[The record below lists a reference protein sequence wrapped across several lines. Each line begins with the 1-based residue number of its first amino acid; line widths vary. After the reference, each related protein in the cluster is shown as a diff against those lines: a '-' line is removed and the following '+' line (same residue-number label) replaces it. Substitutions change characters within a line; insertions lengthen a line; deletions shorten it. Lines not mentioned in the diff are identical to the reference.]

1 MPQDRN
7 GIFTRCGLQQLPRQI
22 HCRLRQG
29 GNDET
34 VQKLAAA
41 VLAAA
46 LALTMVGC
54 GGGNSYAMQDEL
66 LKITIDNLTDV
77 DETVTHTKKAD
88 EMAAALLAAADT
100 AAEQMENKGVDAK
113 ELLQNPAVI
122 KAAKID
128 LEKTPCMFNPID
140 VDSQIKS
147 SGVMGEFLKMEW
159 MANAAGLYRF
169 VPLGTGTFNPGDN
182 KVEIGAA
189 THKIG
194 DKSYTLILITYTPTT
209 TPANHL

>member
-1 MPQDRN
+1 MKL
-7 GIFTRCGLQQLPRQI
+7 FK
-22 HCRLRQG
+22 
-29 GNDET
+29 
-34 VQKLAAA
+34 KLAAA

-54 GGGNSYAMQDEL
+54 GGNSYAMQNEL
-66 LKITIDNLTDV
+66 LKITIDQIG
-77 DETVTHTKKAD
+77 ETVTHTKKAD

-100 AAEQMENKGVDAK
+100 AAAQEANNGKDAK
-113 ELLQNPAVI
+113 ELLLDPAVI

-147 SGVMGEFLKMEW
+147 SGVMGEFLKMQW
-159 MANAAGLYRF
+159 MMEVTSPRQF
-169 VPLGTGTFNPGDN
+169 ERIGTFDPGDN

-194 DKSYTLILITYTPTT
+194 DKSYILILVTYTPTT
-209 TPANHL
+209 PSIT

>member
-1 MPQDRN
+1 MKL
-7 GIFTRCGLQQLPRQI
+7 FK
-22 HCRLRQG
+22 
-29 GNDET
+29 
-34 VQKLAAA
+34 KLAAA

-54 GGGNSYAMQDEL
+54 GGNSYAMQDEL

-77 DETVTHTKKAD
+77 GETVTHTKKAD

-100 AAEQMENKGVDAK
+100 AAAQMENKGVDAK

-128 LEKTPCMFNPID
+128 PEKTPCMFNPID

-169 VPLGTGTFNPGDN
+169 VPIGTFNPGDN

-209 TPANHL
+209 TPANPL

>member
-1 MPQDRN
+1 MKL
-7 GIFTRCGLQQLPRQI
+7 FK
-22 HCRLRQG
+22 
-29 GNDET
+29 
-34 VQKLAAA
+34 KLAAA

-54 GGGNSYAMQDEL
+54 GGGNSYAMQNEL
-66 LKITIDNLTDV
+66 LKITIDNLTNV
-77 DETVTHTKKAD
+77 NKTATHTKKAD

-100 AAEQMENKGVDAK
+100 AAAQKENEGVDAK

-122 KAAKID
+122 KAAGID
-128 LEKTPCMFNPID
+128 PEKTPCKFNPIN

-147 SGVMGEFLKMEW
+147 SGVMGEFLKMQW
-159 MANAAGLYRF
+159 MADSAGLYRF
-169 VPLGTGTFNPGDN
+169 VPLGTSTFNPGDN

-194 DKSYTLILITYTPTT
+194 DKSYTLILLTYTPTT
-209 TPANHL
+209 TPANPL

>member
-1 MPQDRN
+1 MKL
-7 GIFTRCGLQQLPRQI
+7 FK
-22 HCRLRQG
+22 
-29 GNDET
+29 
-34 VQKLAAA
+34 KLAAA

-77 DETVTHTKKAD
+77 NETVTHTKKAD

-100 AAEQMENKGVDAK
+100 AAAQEANNGKDA
-113 ELLQNPAVI
+113 EDLLLDPAVI
-122 KAAKID
+122 KAAGID
-128 LEKTPCMFNPID
+128 LEKTPCMFNPI
-140 VDSQIKS
+140 VNVQIKS
-147 SGVMGEFLKMEW
+147 SGVVGEFLKTQRMME
-159 MANAAGLYRF
+159 AAGLHRF
-169 VPLGTGTFNPGDN
+169 MRPGTFNPGEND

-194 DKSYTLILITYTPTT
+194 DENYILILLTYTKT
-209 TPANHL
+209 TPSKI

>member
-1 MPQDRN
+1 MKL
-7 GIFTRCGLQQLPRQI
+7 FK
-22 HCRLRQG
+22 
-29 GNDET
+29 
-34 VQKLAAA
+34 KLAAA

-54 GGGNSYAMQDEL
+54 GGNSYATQNEL
-66 LKITIDNLTDV
+66 LKITIDQIG
-77 DETVTHTKKAD
+77 ETVTHTKKAD

-147 SGVMGEFLKMEW
+147 SGVLGEFLKMQW
-159 MANAAGLYRF
+159 MMEVTSPRQF
-169 VPLGTGTFNPGDN
+169 ERIGTFDPGDN

-194 DKSYTLILITYTPTT
+194 DKSYTLILVTYTPTT
-209 TPANHL
+209 PSIT

>member
-1 MPQDRN
+1 
-7 GIFTRCGLQQLPRQI
+7 
-22 HCRLRQG
+22 
-29 GNDET
+29 
-34 VQKLAAA
+34 
-41 VLAAA
+41 
-46 LALTMVGC
+46 
-54 GGGNSYAMQDEL
+54 
-66 LKITIDNLTDV
+66 
-77 DETVTHTKKAD
+77 
-88 EMAAALLAAADT
+88 MAAALLAAADT

-147 SGVMGEFLKMEW
+147 SGVMGEFLKMQW
-159 MANAAGLYRF
+159 MMEVTRPRQF
-169 VPLGTGTFNPGDN
+169 ERIGTFDPGDN

-194 DKSYTLILITYTPTT
+194 DKSYTLILITYTPPT

>member
-1 MPQDRN
+1 MKL
-7 GIFTRCGLQQLPRQI
+7 FK
-22 HCRLRQG
+22 
-29 GNDET
+29 
-34 VQKLAAA
+34 KLAAA

-54 GGGNSYAMQDEL
+54 GGNSYATQNEL
-66 LKITIDNLTDV
+66 LKITIDQIG
-77 DETVTHTKKAD
+77 ETVTHTKKAD

-147 SGVMGEFLKMEW
+147 SGVLGEFLKMQW
-159 MANAAGLYRF
+159 MMEVTSPRQF
-169 VPLGTGTFNPGDN
+169 
-182 KVEIGAA
+182 ERIG
-189 THKIG
+189 KKGSI
-194 DKSYTLILITYTPTT
+194 
-209 TPANHL
+209 

>member
-1 MPQDRN
+1 MKLF
-7 GIFTRCGLQQLPRQI
+7 I
-22 HCRLRQG
+22 
-29 GNDET
+29 
-34 VQKLAAA
+34 KLAAA

-54 GGGNSYAMQDEL
+54 GGNSYATQNEL
-66 LKITIDNLTDV
+66 LKITIDQIG
-77 DETVTHTKKAD
+77 ETVTHTKKAD

-147 SGVMGEFLKMEW
+147 SGVLGEFLKMQW
-159 MANAAGLYRF
+159 MMEVTSPRQF
-169 VPLGTGTFNPGDN
+169 ERIGTFDPGDN

-194 DKSYTLILITYTPTT
+194 DKSYILILVTYTPTT
-209 TPANHL
+209 PSIT

>member
-1 MPQDRN
+1 MKL
-7 GIFTRCGLQQLPRQI
+7 FK
-22 HCRLRQG
+22 
-29 GNDET
+29 
-34 VQKLAAA
+34 KLAAA

-54 GGGNSYAMQDEL
+54 GGNSYATQNEL
-66 LKITIDNLTDV
+66 LKITIDQIG
-77 DETVTHTKKAD
+77 ETVTHTKKAD

-147 SGVMGEFLKMEW
+147 SGVLGEFLKMQW
-159 MANAAGLYRF
+159 MMEVTSPRQF
-169 VPLGTGTFNPGDN
+169 ESIGTFDPGDN

-194 DKSYTLILITYTPTT
+194 DKSYILILITYTPTT
-209 TPANHL
+209 PSIT

>member
-1 MPQDRN
+1 MKL
-7 GIFTRCGLQQLPRQI
+7 FK
-22 HCRLRQG
+22 
-29 GNDET
+29 
-34 VQKLAAA
+34 KLAAA

-66 LKITIDNLTDV
+66 LKLTIDRWTSNG
-77 DETVTHTKKAD
+77 ETVTHTKKAD
-88 EMAAALLAAADT
+88 DLAAALLAAADK
-100 AAEQMENKGVDAK
+100 AAALEENEGTKAK

>member
-1 MPQDRN
+1 MKL
-7 GIFTRCGLQQLPRQI
+7 FK
-22 HCRLRQG
+22 
-29 GNDET
+29 
-34 VQKLAAA
+34 KLAAA

-77 DETVTHTKKAD
+77 NETVTHTKKAD

-100 AAEQMENKGVDAK
+100 AAAQEANEGMDA
-113 ELLQNPAVI
+113 ERLLRDEKVIEKAGIDPAT
-122 KAAKID
+122 
-128 LEKTPCMFNPID
+128 TPCMVNLID
-140 VDSQIKS
+140 DVQFKS
-147 SGVMGEFLKMEW
+147 SGMMGEFLKIEW
-159 MANAAGLYRF
+159 MGQVTSLENFDGD
-169 VPLGTGTFNPGDN
+169 GIGTFNPSDDD

-194 DKSYTLILITYTPTT
+194 DESYILILLTYTTSTT
-209 TPANHL
+209 

>member
-1 MPQDRN
+1 MKL
-7 GIFTRCGLQQLPRQI
+7 FK
-22 HCRLRQG
+22 
-29 GNDET
+29 
-34 VQKLAAA
+34 KLAAA

-66 LKITIDNLTDV
+66 LKLTIDQIG
-77 DETVTHTKKAD
+77 ETMTHTKKAD

-100 AAEQMENKGVDAK
+100 AAGQMENKGVDAK

-128 LEKTPCMFNPID
+128 PATTPCMVNLID
-140 VDSQIKS
+140 DVQFKS
-147 SGVMGEFLKMEW
+147 SGMMGEFLKMQW
-159 MANAAGLYRF
+159 MMQVTGPRKF
-169 VPLGTGTFNPGDN
+169 VRLGTGMFDPGDN

-194 DKSYTLILITYTPTT
+194 DKSYTLILLTYTGTAT
-209 TPANHL
+209 ETPVNPI

>member
-1 MPQDRN
+1 MKL
-7 GIFTRCGLQQLPRQI
+7 FK
-22 HCRLRQG
+22 
-29 GNDET
+29 
-34 VQKLAAA
+34 KLAAA

-54 GGGNSYAMQDEL
+54 GGNSYAMQDEL

-77 DETVTHTKKAD
+77 NETVTHTKKAD

-100 AAEQMENKGVDAK
+100 AAAQEANNGKDAK
-113 ELLQNPAVI
+113 ELLLDPAVI

-147 SGVMGEFLKMEW
+147 SGVMGEFLKMQW

-169 VPLGTGTFNPGDN
+169 VDPGTFNPGDN

-209 TPANHL
+209 TPANPL